1 MYHDIR
7 NRKSNLARTL
17 PQVTERDSPQP
28 MDAAGLNR
36 LYDEHMTRIYIS
48 NARPEESSALRLI
61 LLDQKMEVV
70 GEASDWI
77 TTVVQVPI
85 NHVEMLLVD
94 WDVLP
99 INSPDAALG
108 ALRKACPSVLV
119 VILISHLDS
128 QKQAAL
134 SVVADMFIN
143 KSETP
148 ERMAEQLQAV
158 ATSIPKR

>member
-1 MYHDIR
+1 
-7 NRKSNLARTL
+7 
-17 PQVTERDSPQP
+17 

-108 ALRKACPSVLV
+108 ALRKACPAVLV
-119 VILISHLDS
+119 VILISHLDARS
-128 QKQAAL
+128 KPR

-143 KSETP
+143 KVKRSTH
-148 ERMAEQLQAV
+148 AEQLQVV
-158 ATSIPKR
+158 AMSIPNGDNVCGEFYRFDIC